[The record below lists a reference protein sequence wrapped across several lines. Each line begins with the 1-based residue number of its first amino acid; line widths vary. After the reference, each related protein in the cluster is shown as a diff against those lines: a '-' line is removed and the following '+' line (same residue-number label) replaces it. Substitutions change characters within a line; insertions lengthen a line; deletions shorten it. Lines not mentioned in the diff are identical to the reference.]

1 MGLSLGITEIRYLDI
16 PGFPVDAFFRD
27 LKSGPISWPDNYD
40 GDDYWWGGGWDNNG
54 MYEFTRESLEGQA
67 KIWARRKKI
76 TSAERKRLLR
86 WIAKLP
92 YVDDCMMFH
101 IGE

>member
-1 MGLSLGITEIRYLDI
+1 MGLSLGITEVKYLDV
-16 PGFPVDAFFRD
+16 PRFPVDAFFRE
-27 LKSGPISWPDNYD
+27 LKSGPIPWPDEYD
-40 GDDYWWGGGWDNNG
+40 GDDYCWGGGWDCNG
-54 MYEFTRESLEGQA
+54 VYEFTRGSLEGQA
-67 KIWARRKKI
+67 KAWARNNKI

-92 YVDDCMMFH
+92 YVDDFVMFH